1 MKYPCSDG
9 VNRDADIDRYREL
22 QAERLRLEEEM
33 LPLKAK
39 VEEISRELGQIW
51 HELGVV
57 GVAVLRKNLRENAIQ
72 SCPTKG

>member
-1 MKYPCSDG
+1 
-9 VNRDADIDRYREL
+9 
-22 QAERLRLEEEM
+22 M